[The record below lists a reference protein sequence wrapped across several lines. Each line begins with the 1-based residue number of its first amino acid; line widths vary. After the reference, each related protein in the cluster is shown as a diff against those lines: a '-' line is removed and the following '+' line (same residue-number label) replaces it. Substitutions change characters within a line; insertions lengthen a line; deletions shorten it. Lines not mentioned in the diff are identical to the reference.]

1 MTLPTSEGT
10 PNSRVEAS
18 RRLGRRIGLVLF
30 GVLLSAFTVVSSLQI
45 IFQVWFPKSAA
56 AVGSCQS
63 GIRSLVTAVERA
75 RTAAAAENGDE
86 RAALA
91 RFRAKLA
98 PEWQSLPAVEHA
110 CESDGAARAALRDVV
125 ELRFAEEH
133 AVRYEAVALARL
145 RRRVNALDPGLRAPD
160 DPR

>member
-1 MTLPTSEGT
+1 MNETT
-10 PNSRVEAS
+10 PSSRAEAS
-18 RRLGRRIGLVLF
+18 RRLGRRIGLALF
-30 GVLLSAFTVVSSLQI
+30 AALLSAFTLASSLQI
-45 IFQVWFPKSAA
+45 ILQVWFPTSAER
-56 AVGSCQS
+56 VESCRS

-75 RTAAAAENGDE
+75 RKAAAAENGDE

-98 PEWQSLPAVEHA
+98 PEWQRLPAVERA
-110 CESDGAARAALRDVV
+110 CEADGQARSALRDVV

-145 RRRVNALDPGLRAPD
+145 RRRVKALDPGLRAPD